1 MTFTPLPAS
10 VRRAIRTLA
19 VVFATVAAPSLVVA
33 QTVTVELGPVGG
45 YRVGGGFFEQ
55 ITGQEVDLDGAPS
68 VGGYLNVRLDED
80 LFLEIFATH
89 QEANVTV
96 PATASSPET
105 RWDMTVDHWMAGGLR
120 EFGAYRRRARPFLT
134 GLLGLT
140 RYATEGDTEI
150 RFTASAGG
158 GVKLMPT
165 PRIGIRLDGR
175 VFGTFV
181 DAEGRAIA
189 CTPGICLVGFE
200 ADFVWQGEA
209 TIGLV
214 IGF

>member
-1 MTFTPLPAS
+1 M
-10 VRRAIRTLA
+10 RRAIGTLVMA
-19 VVFATVAAPSLVVA
+19 VAASTLVPSRGIA
-33 QTVTVELGPVGG
+33 QTVTVEVAPVGG
-45 YRVGGGFFEQ
+45 YRAGGGFFEQ
-55 ITGQEVDLDGAPS
+55 LTGQEVDLDGAPS
-68 VGGYLNVRLDED
+68 VGGVLNVRLDAD
-80 LFLEIFATH
+80 LFLEIFVTH
-89 QEANVTV
+89 QRANVTV

-105 RWDMTVDHWMAGGLR
+105 RWKIAVDHWMAGGLR
-120 EFGAYRRRARPFLT
+120 EFGVHRRKVRPFLT

-165 PRIGIRLDGR
+165 PRVGLRLDGR

-189 CTPGICLVGFE
+189 CTPGLCLVGFE

-209 TIGLV
+209 TIGIV